1 MFCTEC
7 VELLVGRAVMEGL
20 VESSGRWQCFVCQEY
35 DDVTHGLLRPRP
47 DWLARVRRGGMVT
60 FVR

>member
-1 MFCTEC
+1 
-7 VELLVGRAVMEGL
+7 MEGL